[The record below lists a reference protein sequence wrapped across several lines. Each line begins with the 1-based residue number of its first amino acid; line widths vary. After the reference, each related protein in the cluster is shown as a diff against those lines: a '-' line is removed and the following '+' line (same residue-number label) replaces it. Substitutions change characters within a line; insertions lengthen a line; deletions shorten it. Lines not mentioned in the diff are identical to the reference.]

1 MKAYLIGGDSRE
13 KYLAYQLERKGIE
26 IIHPEQVDRLKDK
39 KADIILLPTPV
50 SMDRFTVKA
59 TEGQRKVNLKE
70 VLEVAEKG
78 QLIFGGVFPAD
89 FRGALEEKGVVVHD
103 FMKMDD
109 IAIQNAV
116 ATAEG
121 AIAEAV
127 FMSNEILHGQEVL
140 VLGYGRCAE
149 VLANKLKGMSARVT
163 VMARREEARSRA
175 WTFGND
181 ILEFGD
187 VKNIEKFHYIFNT
200 IPSMCITREWIDR
213 LNRYCCIIDIASKP
227 GGTDFDY
234 CSKKGIRAKLC
245 GSLPGRYAPKTS
257 GELLAQKIES
267 ILKESKDYGYEDI
280 SFS

>member
-39 KADIILLPTPV
+39 KADFIVLPTPV
-50 SMDRFTVKA
+50 TMDRFTVKA
-59 TEGQRKVNLKE
+59 TEGQRKVTLKE
-70 VLEVAEKG
+70 ILEITEKG
-78 QLIFGGVFPAD
+78 QPIFGGMFPAE
-89 FRGALEEKGVVVHD
+89 FRKALEEKGAVIYD

-127 FMSNEILHGQEVL
+127 FMSNEVIHGQEVL

-149 VLANKLKGMSARVT
+149 VLADKLKGMAAKVT

-175 WTFGND
+175 WTFGNE
-181 ILEFGD
+181 ILAFDDLQE
-187 VKNIEKFHYIFNT
+187 IEKFHYIFNT
-200 IPSMCITREWIDR
+200 VPSMCITKDWIDR
-213 LNRYCCIIDIASKP
+213 LNRYCCIVDIASKP
-227 GGTDFDY
+227 GGVDFDY

-257 GELLAQKIES
+257 GELLAKKIES
-267 ILKESKDYGYEDI
+267 ILKETQEYGYEEM
-280 SFS
+280 S

>member
-39 KADIILLPTPV
+39 KADFIVLPTPV
-50 SMDRFTVKA
+50 TMDRFTVKA
-59 TEGQRKVNLKE
+59 TEGQRKVTLKE
-70 VLEVAEKG
+70 ILEITEKG
-78 QLIFGGVFPAD
+78 QPIFGGMFPAE
-89 FRGALEEKGVVVHD
+89 FRKALEEKGAVIYD

-127 FMSNEILHGQEVL
+127 FMSNEVIHGQEVL

-149 VLANKLKGMSARVT
+149 VLADKLKGMAAKVT

-175 WTFGND
+175 WTFGNE
-181 ILEFGD
+181 ILAFDDLQE
-187 VKNIEKFHYIFNT
+187 IEKFHYIFNT
-200 IPSMCITREWIDR
+200 VPSMCITKDWIDR
-213 LNRYCCIIDIASKP
+213 LNRYCCIVDIASKP
-227 GGTDFDY
+227 GGVDFDY

-257 GELLAQKIES
+257 GELLAKKIES
-267 ILKESKDYGYEDI
+267 ILNETQEYGSDEM
-280 SFS
+280 S